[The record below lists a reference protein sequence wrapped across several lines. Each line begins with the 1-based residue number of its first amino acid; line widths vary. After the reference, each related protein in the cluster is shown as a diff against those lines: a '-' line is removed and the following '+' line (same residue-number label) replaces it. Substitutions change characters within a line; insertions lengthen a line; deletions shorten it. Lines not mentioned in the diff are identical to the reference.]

1 MELNNIRAWD
11 KEKLIFCEEVIG
23 IDFRLGQIQL
33 HKIGH
38 GSYCQL
44 LENVLIIKQ
53 ADVKDKN
60 GREVYEGVI
69 IKYKDTKGVVKFG
82 KYKNPSDDDNGG
94 HVGFFVEF
102 EDETVKSM
110 YRKDLIFWLN
120 VSEAIGD
127 IYKNPELLSP
137 T

>member
-11 KEKLIFCEEVIG
+11 
-23 IDFRLGQIQL
+23 IQRNKM
-33 HKIGH
+33 H
-38 GSYCQL
+38 
-44 LENVLIIKQ
+44 ENVMVMNGKPFLYWLSKEERTLEYEEIDGYVLLPTGI
-53 ADVKDKN
+53 KDKN

-102 EDETVKSM
+102 EDETAKSM
-110 YRKDLIFWLN
+110 FRKDLIFWLN